1 MTFHEYKAE
10 NGGAEPGSQ
19 ISEHLSFSRDDI
31 VWSLVNAVY
40 LCYHLSQ
47 EISATFV

>member
-1 MTFHEYKAE
+1 VSLLLGYNQSVSMTFHEYKAE

-31 VWSLVNAVY
+31 V
-40 LCYHLSQ
+40 
-47 EISATFV
+47 